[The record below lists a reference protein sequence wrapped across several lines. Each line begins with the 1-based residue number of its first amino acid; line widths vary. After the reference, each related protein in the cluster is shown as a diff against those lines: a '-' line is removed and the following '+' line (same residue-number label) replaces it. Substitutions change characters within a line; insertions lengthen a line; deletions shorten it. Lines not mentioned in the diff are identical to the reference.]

1 MSENRP
7 TPNPAPNRVVE
18 VGQSASLKRL
28 LTQDD
33 VKAFADL
40 SGDHNPIHL
49 DAEFAAT
56 TVFKKPIVHG
66 MLSASL
72 ISTALAMKL
81 PGEGSVYM
89 SQTLNFKLPVYVGEE
104 VTVVLTVTNVR
115 SDKPIVTLQTQ
126 VLNSRQKVVVDGE
139 AVAYCPFLKK
149 IT

>member
-1 MSENRP
+1 MSESK
-7 TPNPAPNRVVE
+7 TKIE
-18 VGQSASLKRL
+18 VGQTASLKRV
-28 LTQDD
+28 LTQED
-33 VKAFADL
+33 VQTFADL

-89 SQTLNFKLPVYVGEE
+89 SQSLSFKLPVYVGEE

-115 SDKPIVTLQTQ
+115 TDKPIVTLQTQ
-126 VLNSRQKVVVDGE
+126 VLNSKQRVVIEGE
-139 AVAYCPFLKK
+139 AVAYCPFLKNA
-149 IT
+149 

>member
-1 MSENRP
+1 MSESKR
-7 TPNPAPNRVVE
+7 TIE
-18 VGQSASLKRL
+18 VGQSATLKRV

-33 VKAFADL
+33 VQAFADL

-49 DAEFAAT
+49 NPEFAAT

-89 SQTLNFKLPVYVGEE
+89 SQNLSFKLPVYVGEE

-115 SDKPIVTLQTQ
+115 TDKPIVTLQTQ
-126 VLNSRQKVVVDGE
+126 VLNSRQKVVIDGE
-139 AVAYCPFLKK
+139 AVAYCPFLKNQG
-149 IT
+149 